1 MKNKIFHQKYSAE
14 RTIKI
19 KTLNIL
25 PKRKLELKIDRNYI
39 RIKYLGRKRGGSDSN
54 AVLLPKTIQFSA
66 KFTRA
71 LGIYYAEGNKSKT
84 RRYSSFSNTEPK
96 VVQEGIS
103 LFEMLGIKRQDLK
116 AHVKIYNQE
125 ISDESL
131 INYWSGI
138 SGIPKNNFIKISKAI
153 SKKDYE
159 RKRKKPPKYGE
170 VEVYYSSVVIRDVID
185 RLLEITKKISLEN
198 SFIRKEF
205 LKGLI
210 AGEGSVKLV
219 NDKLR
224 ELRIA
229 SCNKQ
234 EQKFIRKLLIKE
246 EIKPSDAEYEFFIAI
261 SGFDNFRKVSEN
273 KIFHLHPVKKEA
285 FDLGYTKCLCS
296 QGFKRTS

>member
-1 MKNKIFHQKYSAE
+1 MKNKIFQRYSAE

-19 KTLNIL
+19 EILNIL
-25 PKRKLELKIDRNYI
+25 PKRKNELRVERNSVRI
-39 RIKYLGRKRGGSDSN
+39 RYLGRKRGGNNSN
-54 AVLLPKTIQFSA
+54 TILLPKTIQLSA
-66 KFTRA
+66 KFARA

-96 VVQEGIS
+96 VVQEGID
-103 LFEMLGIKRQDLK
+103 LFEMLGIKRQNLK
-116 AHVKIYNQE
+116 AHVKIYNQKV
-125 ISDESL
+125 SNESL
-131 INYWSGI
+131 VNYWSGI
-138 SGIPKNNFIKISKAI
+138 TGIPKNNFIKVSKAL
-153 SKKDYE
+153 SKEHYE
-159 RKRKKPPKYGE
+159 RNRKRPPEYGE
-170 VEVYYSSVVIRDVID
+170 VEVYFSSVVIRDVID
-185 RLLEITKKISLEN
+185 KLLEITKKISLK
-198 SFIRKEF
+198 SPFIRKEF

-229 SCNKQ
+229 SCDKQ

-261 SGFDNFRKVSEN
+261 SGFDNFRKIYES

>member
-1 MKNKIFHQKYSAE
+1 MKNFIFHQKYSAE

-25 PKRKLELKIDRNYI
+25 PKRKIELRTYGNLI
-39 RIKYLGRKRGGSDSN
+39 RIKYLGRKRGGSDSK
-54 AVLLPKTIQFSA
+54 AVLLPKAIRLSA
-66 KFTRA
+66 KFSRA
-71 LGIYYAEGNKSKT
+71 LGIYYAEGNKSET

-103 LFEMLGIKRQDLK
+103 LFEVLGIKRQNLK
-116 AHVKIYNQE
+116 AHVKIYNQK
-125 ISDESL
+125 ISDETL
-131 INYWSGI
+131 INYWSGA
-138 SGIPKNNFIKISKAI
+138 SGIPRNNFIKVSKAT
-153 SKKDYE
+153 SKQDYE
-159 RKRKKPPKYGE
+159 RNRKRPPKYGE
-170 VEVYYSSVVIRDVID
+170 TEVYYSSIVIRDAID
-185 RLLEITKKISLEN
+185 KLLEMIKSLAMKN

-229 SCNKQ
+229 SCDKQ
-234 EQKFIRKLLIKE
+234 EQKFIRNLLVKE
-246 EIKPSDAEYEFFIAI
+246 KIRSSDAEYDFFVAI
-261 SGFDNFRKVSEN
+261 SGFDNFRKISEN

>member
-25 PKRKLELKIDRNYI
+25 PKRKLELKTSRNSI
-39 RIKYLGRKRGGSDSN
+39 RIKYLGRKRGGSDSK
-54 AVLLPKTIQFSA
+54 AVLFPKTIQFSA
-66 KFTRA
+66 KFARA
-71 LGIYYAEGNKSKT
+71 LGIYYAEGNKSRT

-96 VVQEGIS
+96 IIQEGIS
-103 LFEMLGIKRQDLK
+103 LFEMLGTKRQNLK
-116 AHVKIYNQE
+116 IHVKIYNQR
-125 ISDESL
+125 ISDEDL

-138 SGIPKNNFIKISKAI
+138 TGIPKNNFIKISKAL
-153 SKKDYE
+153 SKQRYE
-159 RKRKKPPKYGE
+159 RNKKRPPKYGE
-170 VEVYYSSVVIRDVID
+170 AEVYYSSVVIRDVID
-185 RLLEITKKISLEN
+185 KLLEITKKISVKY

-219 NDKLR
+219 NGKLR

-229 SCNKQ
+229 SCDKQ
-234 EQKFIRKLLIKE
+234 EQKFIRKLLTKE
-246 EIKPSDAEYEFFIAI
+246 EIKSSDAEYEFFIAI
-261 SGFDNFRKVSEN
+261 SGFDNFRKISES
-273 KIFHLHPVKKEA
+273 KIFNLHPLKKEA